1 VGSEILKPKGK
12 SMFAHFRPTKYQ
24 RKANRP
30 KSPVFPLH
38 LELLED
44 RTLPSSY
51 SVTELP
57 SLVAGTPHAA
67 ADPMYTVLDLGT
79 LGGPIAFGVSSAGRV
94 VGGTDITTHP
104 SAPAVRTAPTA
115 AIKPL
120 TVDLGTLGGIG
131 SIAFGINDAG
141 QMVGQSETT
150 SGNSHAFRTAPN

>member
-1 VGSEILKPKGK
+1 MLVGGESHVPRTVGSEILKPKGK

-67 ADPMYTVLDLGT
+67 ADPMYTAMTGA
-79 LGGPIAFGVSSAGRV
+79 GPNLKSEPQQDFVEVRAVVQLPPRGARQAIDNGKDELPNSAGCFR
-94 VGGTDITTHP
+94 GG
-104 SAPAVRTAPTA
+104 
-115 AIKPL
+115 
-120 TVDLGTLGGIG
+120 
-131 SIAFGINDAG
+131 
-141 QMVGQSETT
+141 
-150 SGNSHAFRTAPN
+150 